1 MPPTQTVEQRN
12 RALQDAGVTQSQI
25 DQNAITASQLGGVAS
40 PFQVPEFTPTSPDQV
55 KNEIAGI
62 PTYQDLFDRVYGQKS
77 GAEQTGSD
85 LAGTL
90 LGEYKSIIEKGGFV
104 NEDGTINT
112 DQARAQQEIQ
122 AGIPEQERQALNL
135 SNQLTALQSESL
147 AIPSLI
153 QEQFTG
159 RGATQAGVEPIQTA
173 ELRRNLIKSLSVSAQ
188 LQAVQ
193 GNIALAR
200 QQVDRAIQ
208 AEFQP
213 FEARLSL
220 VSKAYELNKDE
231 LERQDAQKAQR
242 INALIKDTERQLA
255 EEKERRTQINN
266 VLIKSA
272 GKAPQDVLSKIEGA
286 RTIGEAV
293 GLAAPYLVDDTRD
306 TQIVQL
312 DNGDTVLI
320 DKQTGETV
328 KNFGGRKE
336 ENLIADYL
344 GIPGAEYG
352 TPEFS
357 YNKILQ
363 SSQFG
368 DTRLNDSRLEKL
380 DQAKLA
386 LGSLTS
392 LTSLIQQGE
401 DGVKL
406 TGPLTGR
413 VRGLMSALGGD
424 AQAGQINALIQGLI
438 PTVARGI
445 FGEVGVLTDTDI
457 ENYKKTVPNLN
468 TPEEQNKLVS
478 LVLYDVLS
486 RTFENTLVNSAQNQT
501 NVSGFAQ
508 DYLMIRE
515 RVEQEKLKLGVTQ
528 YNGLEN
534 DEFLDSTPDANTD
547 GYSINNIF
555 NSFMNSDYGY
565 GQ

>member
-12 RALQDAGVTQSQI
+12 RALEAAGVTQSQI

-135 SNQLTALQSESL
+135 SNQLTSLQNESL

-213 FEARLSL
+213 YEARLSL

-231 LERQDAQKAQR
+231 LKREAPQKAALLEGLISERTRLLDIQKAEKESVYGVMETVAANGAPSSVLNEIAQAKTYR
-242 INALIKDTERQLA
+242 EAVVAAGEYAQDPKVKLELESLRLTNALRRVQIDREQKELSLLGEPTEEDIKNTEKAMREAETSIQVAQDKLDAIDLLKDHVGLRARVGTVPYLSRSKVSAAEFTGEGQDFAGGIHKLVSGLTLDSLIEAKARGATFGALSDTELG
-255 EEKERRTQINN
+255 I
-266 VLIKSA
+266 
-272 GKAPQDVLSKIEGA
+272 
-286 RTIGEAV
+286 
-293 GLAAPYLVDDTRD
+293 LAAAASAIADWEVKDSKGRGIGTWNIDEASFKRELNTIQELTQRAIERSQGTLFSSEEDT
-306 TQIVQL
+306 QL
-312 DNGDTVLI
+312 DNI
-320 DKQTGETV
+320 
-328 KNFGGRKE
+328 
-336 ENLIADYL
+336 
-344 GIPGAEYG
+344 
-352 TPEFS
+352 FS
-357 YNKILQ
+357 
-363 SSQFG
+363 
-368 DTRLNDSRLEKL
+368 
-380 DQAKLA
+380 
-386 LGSLTS
+386 
-392 LTSLIQQGE
+392 E
-401 DGVKL
+401 DG
-406 TGPLTGR
+406 
-413 VRGLMSALGGD
+413 SALINP
-424 AQAGQINALIQGLI
+424 AGY
-438 PTVARGI
+438 
-445 FGEVGVLTDTDI
+445 F
-457 ENYKKTVPNLN
+457 
-468 TPEEQNKLVS
+468 
-478 LVLYDVLS
+478 
-486 RTFENTLVNSAQNQT
+486 
-501 NVSGFAQ
+501 
-508 DYLMIRE
+508 
-515 RVEQEKLKLGVTQ
+515 
-528 YNGLEN
+528 
-534 DEFLDSTPDANTD
+534 
-547 GYSINNIF
+547 
-555 NSFMNSDYGY
+555 
-565 GQ
+565 